1 VKLTSKVIKNK
12 EFKKGVR
19 GYSQEEVDQFLGII
33 AQDYDAA
40 ANELE
45 MLQAK
50 TSSMGAN
57 LANYAKMGNAL
68 QTTLVLAQEAA
79 VQMKE
84 KANSES
90 ERIIKEANQT
100 VLVAHEESEQ
110 ILEKANSESERIIR
124 EANQTVLVA
133 HKESEQILEKANYE
147 SKRIIREA
155 NEAALVTQKKVEQLM
170 EKAYSE
176 SEAIKRAA
184 DKCAKQIVDMAKRD
198 VLLVIGEFDATKDE
212 YTDFRMK
219 FKGFMKLQMDTFDE
233 MDKEFVKHYEELQD
247 TTLGAEVK
255 EEKGEASEDEDFD
268 DIKSFFETEHVAAL
282 PDREAEEEAENFEG
296 IQNFFGK
303 EKEIDEYKRTN
314 NS

>member
-1 VKLTSKVIKNK
+1 MKLTSKVIKNK

-19 GYSQEEVDQFLGII
+19 GYSQDEVDQFLGII

-57 LANYAKMGNAL
+57 LANYAKLENAL

-84 KANSES
+84 KASSES
-90 ERIIKEANQT
+90 ERIIK
-100 VLVAHEESEQ
+100 
-110 ILEKANSESERIIR
+110 

-198 VLLVIGEFDATKDE
+198 VLFIIDEFDATKGE
-212 YTDFRMK
+212 YTDFRVK
-219 FKGFMKLQMDTFDE
+219 FKEFMRLQMDTFDE
-233 MDKEFVKHYEELQD
+233 MDKDFVKHYEELQD
-247 TTLGAEVK
+247 TTIRAEVK
-255 EEKGEASEDEDFD
+255 EEKGEPAENENFD
-268 DIKSFFETEHVAAL
+268 DIKSFFEADHFQHY
-282 PDREAEEEAENFEG
+282 R
-296 IQNFFGK
+296 I
-303 EKEIDEYKRTN
+303 EKM
-314 NS
+314 

>member
-79 VQMKE
+79 VKMKE

-110 ILEKANSESERIIR
+110 ILEKANSESERIIREANQTVLVAHKESEQILEKANYESEGIIR

-198 VLLVIGEFDATKDE
+198 VLFIIDEFDATKGE
-212 YTDFRMK
+212 YTDFRVK
-219 FKGFMKLQMDTFDE
+219 FKEFMRLQMDTFDE
-233 MDKEFVKHYEELQD
+233 MDKDFVKHYEELQD
-247 TTLGAEVK
+247 TTIRTEVK
-255 EEKGEASEDEDFD
+255 EEKGEPAENENFD
-268 DIKSFFETEHVAAL
+268 DIKSFFEADHFEHY
-282 PDREAEEEAENFEG
+282 R
-296 IQNFFGK
+296 I
-303 EKEIDEYKRTN
+303 EKM
-314 NS
+314 